1 MSVTFEQIILD
12 ARRIANR
19 LKDREALGDALL
31 LESESV
37 NKQIESMRQFQD
49 DIDILNKLARDR
61 SNNQLI
67 TIIHQENPQIREIQ
81 QENRLLK
88 AALEDHQ
95 HALEHI
101 MSKYR
106 EHTQAKILNTKVNFV
121 EAFTRHH
128 QSADIERRDELIRQ
142 QTAKIQEMAAVMQRV
157 SQLDE
162 EKLNHEQEV
171 LSKLVTENK
180 GLRELLE
187 ISRKYGSGGQ
197 KIMVDEK
204 STQTDSYLLDELI
217 EAAVTA
223 RANLSKVTDAATI
236 TGVSTTTQQSAP
248 SVSTSGTT
256 ASPAPKAVAGATTS
270 PTSVAELSVKI
281 DNSSAAL
288 STSSDKSGDL
298 AIIAAP
304 VSSAPTTTTATAT
317 TTVTATTAALTASS
331 ASNATGAAGAAAA
344 TTATAS

>member
-12 ARRIANR
+12 AKRIANR

-37 NKQIESMRQFQD
+37 NKHIESMRQFQD

-128 QSADIERRDELIRQ
+128 RSADIERRDELIRQ

-157 SQLDE
+157 SQIDE
-162 EKLNHEQEV
+162 EKVNQEQEV

-197 KIMVDEK
+197 KMLVDDK
-204 STQTDSYLLDELI
+204 STQTDSYLLDGLI

-223 RANLSKVTDAATI
+223 RANLAK
-236 TGVSTTTQQSAP
+236 Q
-248 SVSTSGTT
+248 
-256 ASPAPKAVAGATTS
+256 
-270 PTSVAELSVKI
+270 
-281 DNSSAAL
+281 N
-288 STSSDKSGDL
+288 
-298 AIIAAP
+298 
-304 VSSAPTTTTATAT
+304 
-317 TTVTATTAALTASS
+317 TV
-331 ASNATGAAGAAAA
+331 AAA
-344 TTATAS
+344 TSTSLASPQPSVVVAPASPGASATVSADAAGTTTPKATKTTNDDAARSPNSSNNAPADSNGLPPPASSSPPAVSSSTHC

>member
-12 ARRIANR
+12 AKRIANR

-37 NKQIESMRQFQD
+37 NKHIESMRQFQD

-128 QSADIERRDELIRQ
+128 RSADIERRDELIRQ

-157 SQLDE
+157 SQMDE
-162 EKLNHEQEV
+162 EKVNQEQEV
-171 LSKLVTENK
+171 LSKLMTENK

-197 KIMVDEK
+197 KMLVDDK
-204 STQTDSYLLDELI
+204 STQTDSYLLDGLI

-223 RANLSKVTDAATI
+223 RANVSKQTPAPA
-236 TGVSTTTQQSAP
+236 SSSPPSPPQSAAVP
-248 SVSTSGTT
+248 TSGPAAIQSGASSPNASLTKPTVDDPARSPNGKSSVANPTT
-256 ASPAPKAVAGATTS
+256 VSNGVATTS
-270 PTSVAELSVKI
+270 PSAPSAVAAPASTTSVATS
-281 DNSSAAL
+281 
-288 STSSDKSGDL
+288 STS
-298 AIIAAP
+298 
-304 VSSAPTTTTATAT
+304 
-317 TTVTATTAALTASS
+317 
-331 ASNATGAAGAAAA
+331 
-344 TTATAS
+344 

>member
-12 ARRIANR
+12 AKRIANR

-37 NKQIESMRQFQD
+37 NKHIESMRQFQD

-128 QSADIERRDELIRQ
+128 RSADIERRDQLIRQ

-157 SQLDE
+157 SQMDE
-162 EKLNHEQEV
+162 EKVNQEQEV
-171 LSKLVTENK
+171 LSKLMTENK

-187 ISRKYGSGGQ
+187 ISRKYGSGAGQ
-197 KIMVDEK
+197 KMLVDDK
-204 STQTDSYLLDELI
+204 STQTDSYLLDGLI
-217 EAAVTA
+217 EAAVLA
-223 RANLSKVTDAATI
+223 RANVSKQATTAA
-236 TGVSTTTQQSAP
+236 GPPVSPSSSQPLAAVPATSPP
-248 SVSTSGTT
+248 SVPAGTSSGVEGTAKPTNDDPTRTPNSTSK
-256 ASPAPKAVAGATTS
+256 SPVPV
-270 PTSVAELSVKI
+270 P
-281 DNSSAAL
+281 AA
-288 STSSDKSGDL
+288 
-298 AIIAAP
+298 
-304 VSSAPTTTTATAT
+304 VSSNGPATTTTAATAPSPAA
-317 TTVTATTAALTASS
+317 VATITPTASS
-331 ASNATGAAGAAAA
+331 ATPTPPATSS
-344 TTATAS
+344 TS

>member
-12 ARRIANR
+12 AKRIANR

-37 NKQIESMRQFQD
+37 NKHIESMRQFQD

-61 SNNQLI
+61 TNNQLI

-128 QSADIERRDELIRQ
+128 RSADIERRDELIRQ

-162 EKLNHEQEV
+162 EKLNQEQEV
-171 LSKLVTENK
+171 LSKLMTENK

-187 ISRKYGSGGQ
+187 ISCKYGSGGQ
-197 KIMVDEK
+197 KMLVDDK
-204 STQTDSYLLDELI
+204 STQTDSYLLDGLI

-223 RANLSKVTDAATI
+223 RANLAKVPATVPATVAAE
-236 TGVSTTTQQSAP
+236 G
-248 SVSTSGTT
+248 
-256 ASPAPKAVAGATTS
+256 
-270 PTSVAELSVKI
+270 
-281 DNSSAAL
+281 
-288 STSSDKSGDL
+288 TSSKQQKTT
-298 AIIAAP
+298 P
-304 VSSAPTTTTATAT
+304 NNTTTATT
-317 TTVTATTAALTASS
+317 TTNDESVSPLENKSSTVCSNGLPATSPAPAVAPAAPAQTTPSS
-331 ASNATGAAGAAAA
+331 ST
-344 TTATAS
+344 S

>member
-12 ARRIANR
+12 AKRIANR

-37 NKQIESMRQFQD
+37 NKHIESMRQFQD

-128 QSADIERRDELIRQ
+128 RSADIERRDEMIRQ

-162 EKLNHEQEV
+162 EKLNQEQEI
-171 LSKLVTENK
+171 LSKLMTENK

-197 KIMVDEK
+197 KIMVDDK
-204 STQTDSYLLDELI
+204 STQTDSYLLDGLI

-223 RANLSKVTDAATI
+223 RANLSKVATTSTAVGTTSPNLLQSPTPSGQAA
-236 TGVSTTTQQSAP
+236 GAVSAKKSPINVSPTASESTASVSGKNPTVSPSAVSNGPTTSPAASP
-248 SVSTSGTT
+248 SSVSTDSVST
-256 ASPAPKAVAGATTS
+256 AMA
-270 PTSVAELSVKI
+270 
-281 DNSSAAL
+281 
-288 STSSDKSGDL
+288 
-298 AIIAAP
+298 
-304 VSSAPTTTTATAT
+304 TATAVT
-317 TTVTATTAALTASS
+317 TATTAS
-331 ASNATGAAGAAAA
+331 
-344 TTATAS
+344 

>member
-12 ARRIANR
+12 AKRIANR

-37 NKQIESMRQFQD
+37 NKHIESMRQFQD

-128 QSADIERRDELIRQ
+128 RSADIERRDELIRQ

-157 SQLDE
+157 SQMDE
-162 EKLNHEQEV
+162 EKVNQEQEV
-171 LSKLVTENK
+171 LSKLMTENK

-187 ISRKYGSGGQ
+187 ISRKYGSGTGQ
-197 KIMVDEK
+197 RMLVDDK
-204 STQTDSYLLDELI
+204 STQTDSYLLDGLI

-223 RANLSKVTDAATI
+223 RANVSKQATTATGPVSSPSSPQQQRSAAVPATSPAPVPSGMSS
-236 TGVSTTTQQSAP
+236 GVDGTAKPTNDDPARSPNSNKSPVVPVPAVASSNGIATASTASAVASTPPASTTTP
-248 SVSTSGTT
+248 
-256 ASPAPKAVAGATTS
+256 PATS
-270 PTSVAELSVKI
+270 PTS
-281 DNSSAAL
+281 
-288 STSSDKSGDL
+288 
-298 AIIAAP
+298 
-304 VSSAPTTTTATAT
+304 
-317 TTVTATTAALTASS
+317 
-331 ASNATGAAGAAAA
+331 
-344 TTATAS
+344 

>member
-12 ARRIANR
+12 AKRIANR
-19 LKDREALGDALL
+19 LKDREALGDSLL

-88 AALEDHQ
+88 AELEDYQ

-106 EHTQAKILNTKVNFV
+106 EHTQSKILNTKVNFV
-121 EAFTRHH
+121 EAFSKH
-128 QSADIERRDELIRQ
+128 QQFNERKDEVIRQ
-142 QTAKIQEMAAVMQRV
+142 QTQKIQEMAAVMQRA

-162 EKLNHEQEV
+162 EQFNQEQEF
-171 LSKLVTENK
+171 LSKLMTENK

-187 ISRKYGSGGQ
+187 ISHKYGSNGQ
-197 KIMVDEK
+197 KVLVDSK
-204 STQTDSYLLDELI
+204 STQTDSYLLDGQ
-217 EAAVTA
+217 TA
-223 RANLSKVTDAATI
+223 CSSK
-236 TGVSTTTQQSAP
+236 
-248 SVSTSGTT
+248 
-256 ASPAPKAVAGATTS
+256 AGATDRIEPSASNTGTIKVS
-270 PTSVAELSVKI
+270 P
-281 DNSSAAL
+281 SSMKMAA
-288 STSSDKSGDL
+288 
-298 AIIAAP
+298 
-304 VSSAPTTTTATAT
+304 
-317 TTVTATTAALTASS
+317 ASS
-331 ASNATGAAGAAAA
+331 ASTSTSSPPTTAASGSSS
-344 TTATAS
+344 ATASSLS

>member
-12 ARRIANR
+12 AKRIANR
-19 LKDREALGDALL
+19 LKDREALGDSLL

-88 AALEDHQ
+88 AELEDYQ

-106 EHTQAKILNTKVNFV
+106 EHTQSKILNTKVNFV
-121 EAFTRHH
+121 EAFSKH
-128 QSADIERRDELIRQ
+128 QQFNERKDEVIRQ
-142 QTAKIQEMAAVMQRV
+142 QTQKIQEMAAVMQRA

-162 EKLNHEQEV
+162 EQFNQEQEF
-171 LSKLVTENK
+171 LSKLMTENK

-187 ISRKYGSGGQ
+187 ISHKYGSNGQ
-197 KIMVDEK
+197 KVLVDSK
-204 STQTDSYLLDELI
+204 STQTDTHLLDGLTACSSKSGTDRI
-217 EAAVTA
+217 EPSASNTGTI
-223 RANLSKVTDAATI
+223 KVSPASMKMT
-236 TGVSTTTQQSAP
+236 AP
-248 SVSTSGTT
+248 SSAST
-256 ASPAPKAVAGATTS
+256 
-270 PTSVAELSVKI
+270 
-281 DNSSAAL
+281 
-288 STSSDKSGDL
+288 STSSPPSAASGGT
-298 AIIAAP
+298 
-304 VSSAPTTTTATAT
+304 SSA
-317 TTVTATTAALTASS
+317 TASS
-331 ASNATGAAGAAAA
+331 LS
-344 TTATAS
+344 

>member
-12 ARRIANR
+12 AKRIANR
-19 LKDREALGDALL
+19 LKDREALGDSLL

-49 DIDILNKLARDR
+49 DIDILNKLARER

-106 EHTQAKILNTKVNFV
+106 EHTQSKILNTKVNFV
-121 EAFTRHH
+121 EAFSKH
-128 QSADIERRDELIRQ
+128 QQFSERKDEVIRQ
-142 QTAKIQEMAAVMQRV
+142 QTQKIQEMAAVMQRA

-162 EKLNHEQEV
+162 EKFHQEQEF
-171 LSKLVTENK
+171 LSKLITENK

-187 ISRKYGSGGQ
+187 ISHKYGSNGQ
-197 KIMVDEK
+197 KILVDDK
-204 STQTDSYLLDELI
+204 STQTDGEPTPDPTSTSVVAGSSSPKCDAGTVDTPTHHFGSSNTGTI
-217 EAAVTA
+217 KVSPASA
-223 RANLSKVTDAATI
+223 RAAA
-236 TGVSTTTQQSAP
+236 SAT
-248 SVSTSGTT
+248 V
-256 ASPAPKAVAGATTS
+256 PAP
-270 PTSVAELSVKI
+270 
-281 DNSSAAL
+281 
-288 STSSDKSGDL
+288 
-298 AIIAAP
+298 
-304 VSSAPTTTTATAT
+304 AT
-317 TTVTATTAALTASS
+317 TTSSSTATLS
-331 ASNATGAAGAAAA
+331 
-344 TTATAS
+344 

>member
-12 ARRIANR
+12 AKRIANR

-162 EKLNHEQEV
+162 EKLNQEQEV

-187 ISRKYGSGGQ
+187 ISHKYGSGGQ
-197 KIMVDEK
+197 KIMVDDK

-223 RANLSKVTDAATI
+223 RVNLSKVA
-236 TGVSTTTQQSAP
+236 GVSTSTQAASSVSPGTSSSAAPKSPAVTSATATPSATKVGSETTTPSAP
-248 SVSTSGTT
+248 STT
-256 ASPAPKAVAGATTS
+256 
-270 PTSVAELSVKI
+270 
-281 DNSSAAL
+281 
-288 STSSDKSGDL
+288 SDKSTND
-298 AIIAAP
+298 P
-304 VSSAPTTTTATAT
+304 VSSTAPASTAPTTTTTSTTTAT
-317 TTVTATTAALTASS
+317 VTTPAPSTPSPTQAAVV
-331 ASNATGAAGAAAA
+331 AA
-344 TTATAS
+344 TTASTSAS

>member
-12 ARRIANR
+12 AKRIANR

-37 NKQIESMRQFQD
+37 NKHIESMRQFQD

-128 QSADIERRDELIRQ
+128 RSADIERRDELIRQ

-157 SQLDE
+157 SQMDE
-162 EKLNHEQEV
+162 EKVNQEQEV
-171 LSKLVTENK
+171 LSKLMTENK

-197 KIMVDEK
+197 KMLVDDK
-204 STQTDSYLLDELI
+204 STQTDSYLLDGLI

-223 RANLSKVTDAATI
+223 RANVSK
-236 TGVSTTTQQSAP
+236 Q
-248 SVSTSGTT
+248 
-256 ASPAPKAVAGATTS
+256 
-270 PTSVAELSVKI
+270 
-281 DNSSAAL
+281 
-288 STSSDKSGDL
+288 
-298 AIIAAP
+298 
-304 VSSAPTTTTATAT
+304 ATAT
-317 TTVTATTAALTASS
+317 TTSLSPPSPQPQTAAVCTAGSAPAQSGASSMDVTVSPKTSSTKLTSDDPAPSPNSKSPVANPSTVSNGVATNSPTVPSPSTVTPPPTASTTTAVTPSTS
-331 ASNATGAAGAAAA
+331 
-344 TTATAS
+344 

>member
-12 ARRIANR
+12 AKRIANR
-19 LKDREALGDALL
+19 LKDREALGDSLL

-101 MSKYR
+101 MTKYR
-106 EHTQAKILNTKVNFV
+106 EHTQSKILNTKVNFV
-121 EAFTRHH
+121 EAFSKH
-128 QSADIERRDELIRQ
+128 QQFNEQKDEVIRQ
-142 QTAKIQEMAAVMQRV
+142 QTQKIQEMAAVMQRA

-162 EKLNHEQEV
+162 EKFNQEQEF
-171 LSKLVTENK
+171 LSKLITENK

-187 ISRKYGSGGQ
+187 ISHKYGSNGQ
-197 KIMVDEK
+197 KILVDDK
-204 STQTDSYLLDELI
+204 STQTDTYLLDAL
-217 EAAVTA
+217 AA
-223 RANLSKVTDAATI
+223 
-236 TGVSTTTQQSAP
+236 STSNSGTSFNEP
-248 SVSTSGTT
+248 SVSNTGTIKVSPSSLKSQVAT
-256 ASPAPKAVAGATTS
+256 ASSSTAP
-270 PTSVAELSVKI
+270 P
-281 DNSSAAL
+281 
-288 STSSDKSGDL
+288 
-298 AIIAAP
+298 
-304 VSSAPTTTTATAT
+304 
-317 TTVTATTAALTASS
+317 TTAAPASSGIASS
-331 ASNATGAAGAAAA
+331 AGSTL
-344 TTATAS
+344 S

>member
-12 ARRIANR
+12 AKRIANR

-37 NKQIESMRQFQD
+37 NKHIESMRQFQD

-128 QSADIERRDELIRQ
+128 RSADIERRDELIRQ

-157 SQLDE
+157 SQMDE
-162 EKLNHEQEV
+162 EKVNQEQEV

-197 KIMVDEK
+197 KMLVDDK
-204 STQTDSYLLDELI
+204 STQTDSYLLDGLI

-223 RANLSKVTDAATI
+223 RANLAK
-236 TGVSTTTQQSAP
+236 Q
-248 SVSTSGTT
+248 T
-256 ASPAPKAVAGATTS
+256 AV
-270 PTSVAELSVKI
+270 
-281 DNSSAAL
+281 
-288 STSSDKSGDL
+288 
-298 AIIAAP
+298 
-304 VSSAPTTTTATAT
+304 
-317 TTVTATTAALTASS
+317 
-331 ASNATGAAGAAAA
+331 AAA
-344 TTATAS
+344 TSTSLASPQPSAVVAPASPGASATVSADTAGTTTPKATKTTNDDAARSPNSSNNAPADSNGLPPPASSSPPAPTSSLTPTASTTAPATPSTS

>member
-12 ARRIANR
+12 AKRIANR

-49 DIDILNKLARDR
+49 DIDILNRLARER

-95 HALEHI
+95 RALEHI

-121 EAFTRHH
+121 EAYSRHH
-128 QSADIERRDELIRQ
+128 QAADIERRDQLIRQ
-142 QTAKIQEMAAVMQRV
+142 QTAKIQEMAAVMQRA

-171 LSKLVTENK
+171 LSRLVTENK

-197 KIMVDEK
+197 KMLVDEK
-204 STQTDSYLLDELI
+204 STQTESCLLDGLI
-217 EAAVTA
+217 EAAIKE
-223 RANLSKVTDAATI
+223 RA
-236 TGVSTTTQQSAP
+236 
-248 SVSTSGTT
+248 
-256 ASPAPKAVAGATTS
+256 
-270 PTSVAELSVKI
+270 
-281 DNSSAAL
+281 
-288 STSSDKSGDL
+288 
-298 AIIAAP
+298 
-304 VSSAPTTTTATAT
+304 
-317 TTVTATTAALTASS
+317 TVTASSNKGTEKPTVDTTPADTKVS
-331 ASNATGAAGAAAA
+331 ASEQHSATSGANEESSSMTTTSSTSTSTGTIKAMTVVVNSTAEPMTITSTVATAAAA
-344 TTATAS
+344 TPITVAGTVPATTSSS

>member
-12 ARRIANR
+12 AKRIANR

-37 NKQIESMRQFQD
+37 NKHIESMRQFQD

-128 QSADIERRDELIRQ
+128 RSADIERRDELIRQ

-157 SQLDE
+157 SQMDE
-162 EKLNHEQEV
+162 EKVNQEQEV
-171 LSKLVTENK
+171 LSKLMTENK

-197 KIMVDEK
+197 KMLVDDK
-204 STQTDSYLLDELI
+204 STQTDSSLLDGLI
-217 EAAVTA
+217 EAAITA
-223 RANLSKVTDAATI
+223 RANVSKPTPTTTPFSPPSPSQSAAAPASGPASTQ
-236 TGVSTTTQQSAP
+236 TGASTTDVTVSPKASSTMPTTDDPARSPNNKSPAAP
-248 SVSTSGTT
+248 SNPSTVSNG
-256 ASPAPKAVAGATTS
+256 VATTS
-270 PTSVAELSVKI
+270 PTAPAP
-281 DNSSAAL
+281 SAV
-288 STSSDKSGDL
+288 
-298 AIIAAP
+298 AAP
-304 VSSAPTTTTATAT
+304 ASSTTTAT
-317 TTVTATTAALTASS
+317 SS
-331 ASNATGAAGAAAA
+331 TS
-344 TTATAS
+344 

>member
-12 ARRIANR
+12 AKRIANR

-49 DIDILNKLARDR
+49 DIDILNRLARER

-121 EAFTRHH
+121 EAYSRHH
-128 QSADIERRDELIRQ
+128 QAADIERRDQMIRQ
-142 QTAKIQEMAAVMQRV
+142 QTAKIQEMAAVMQRA

-171 LSKLVTENK
+171 LSRLVTENK

-197 KIMVDEK
+197 KMLVDEK
-204 STQTDSYLLDELI
+204 STQTESCLLEELI
-217 EAAVTA
+217 EAAVKE
-223 RANLSKVTDAATI
+223 R
-236 TGVSTTTQQSAP
+236 
-248 SVSTSGTT
+248 
-256 ASPAPKAVAGATTS
+256 
-270 PTSVAELSVKI
+270 
-281 DNSSAAL
+281 
-288 STSSDKSGDL
+288 
-298 AIIAAP
+298 
-304 VSSAPTTTTATAT
+304 ATAT
-317 TTVTATTAALTASS
+317 TSSSKATEKPTTDTTRLDAKVPATEQHSSAPVVSEGTSTTATSTSTTTSTSTSTGTIKNSSGSATSTVESTTTAVAV
-331 ASNATGAAGAAAA
+331 AA
-344 TTATAS
+344 TTAITVPATVPATTTSS

>member
-12 ARRIANR
+12 AKRIANR

-37 NKQIESMRQFQD
+37 NKHIESMRQFQD

-128 QSADIERRDELIRQ
+128 RSADIERRDELIRQ

-157 SQLDE
+157 SQMDE
-162 EKLNHEQEV
+162 EKINQEQEV
-171 LSKLVTENK
+171 LSKLMTENK

-187 ISRKYGSGGQ
+187 ISHKYGSGGQ
-197 KIMVDEK
+197 KMLVDDK
-204 STQTDSYLLDELI
+204 STQTDSYLLDGLI

-223 RANLSKVTDAATI
+223 RANLAKKTANT
-236 TGVSTTTQQSAP
+236 
-248 SVSTSGTT
+248 STSLSPNPAASSSAAAST
-256 ASPAPKAVAGATTS
+256 ADSIASAAPKTTNDDDTVRSTPNSKPPAVSNGLPATTS
-270 PTSVAELSVKI
+270 PTAVP
-281 DNSSAAL
+281 SSSPAAGTSTPAA
-288 STSSDKSGDL
+288 STSSTS
-298 AIIAAP
+298 
-304 VSSAPTTTTATAT
+304 
-317 TTVTATTAALTASS
+317 
-331 ASNATGAAGAAAA
+331 
-344 TTATAS
+344 

>member
-12 ARRIANR
+12 AKRIANR

-49 DIDILNKLARDR
+49 DIDILNRLARER

-121 EAFTRHH
+121 EAYSRHH
-128 QSADIERRDELIRQ
+128 QAADIQRRDQLIRQ
-142 QTAKIQEMAAVMQRV
+142 QTAKIQEMAAVMQRA

-171 LSKLVTENK
+171 LSRLVTENK

-187 ISRKYGSGGQ
+187 ISRMYGSGGQ
-197 KIMVDEK
+197 KMLVDEK
-204 STQTDSYLLDELI
+204 STQTESCLLEELI
-217 EAAVTA
+217 EAAVKE
-223 RANLSKVTDAATI
+223 RLAATTSSKATEKPTTDTI
-236 TGVSTTTQQSAP
+236 PADAKVPATEQPSSASVVSD
-248 SVSTSGTT
+248 
-256 ASPAPKAVAGATTS
+256 GATTVATTS
-270 PTSVAELSVKI
+270 TSVTGTSTNTGTIK
-281 DNSSAAL
+281 NSSGSATMTAV
-288 STSSDKSGDL
+288 
-298 AIIAAP
+298 
-304 VSSAPTTTTATAT
+304 VSSTAEPTTTTVATAAAIAATPATTAITVPGTVPAT
-317 TTVTATTAALTASS
+317 TTSS
-331 ASNATGAAGAAAA
+331 
-344 TTATAS
+344 

>member
-12 ARRIANR
+12 AKRIANR
-19 LKDREALGDALL
+19 LKDREALGDSLL

-101 MSKYR
+101 MTKYR
-106 EHTQAKILNTKVNFV
+106 EHTQSKILNTKVNFV
-121 EAFTRHH
+121 EAFSKH
-128 QSADIERRDELIRQ
+128 QQFNEQKDEVIRQ
-142 QTAKIQEMAAVMQRV
+142 QTQKIQEMAAVMQRA

-162 EKLNHEQEV
+162 EKFNQEQEF
-171 LSKLVTENK
+171 LSKLITENK

-187 ISRKYGSGGQ
+187 ISHKYGSNGQ
-197 KIMVDEK
+197 KILVDDK
-204 STQTDSYLLDELI
+204 STQTDTYLLDAL
-217 EAAVTA
+217 AA
-223 RANLSKVTDAATI
+223 
-236 TGVSTTTQQSAP
+236 STSNSGTSFNES
-248 SVSTSGTT
+248 SVSNTGTIKVSPSSLKSQVAT
-256 ASPAPKAVAGATTS
+256 ASSSTS
-270 PTSVAELSVKI
+270 P
-281 DNSSAAL
+281 
-288 STSSDKSGDL
+288 
-298 AIIAAP
+298 P
-304 VSSAPTTTTATAT
+304 
-317 TTVTATTAALTASS
+317 TTAAPASSGIASS
-331 ASNATGAAGAAAA
+331 AGSTL
-344 TTATAS
+344 S

>member
-12 ARRIANR
+12 AKRIANR

-37 NKQIESMRQFQD
+37 NKHIESMRQFQD

-128 QSADIERRDELIRQ
+128 RSADIERRDELIRQ

-157 SQLDE
+157 SQIDE
-162 EKLNHEQEV
+162 EKVNQEQEV

-197 KIMVDEK
+197 KMLVDDK
-204 STQTDSYLLDELI
+204 STQTDSYLLDGLI

-223 RANLSKVTDAATI
+223 RANLAK
-236 TGVSTTTQQSAP
+236 Q
-248 SVSTSGTT
+248 
-256 ASPAPKAVAGATTS
+256 
-270 PTSVAELSVKI
+270 
-281 DNSSAAL
+281 
-288 STSSDKSGDL
+288 
-298 AIIAAP
+298 
-304 VSSAPTTTTATAT
+304 
-317 TTVTATTAALTASS
+317 TTV
-331 ASNATGAAGAAAA
+331 AAA
-344 TTATAS
+344 TSTSLASPQPSTVVAPASPGASATVSADAAGTTTPKATKTTNDDAARSPNSSNNTPADSNGLPPPASSSPPAPTSSLTPTASTTAPATPSTS

>member
-12 ARRIANR
+12 AKRIANR
-19 LKDREALGDALL
+19 LKDREALGDSLL

-88 AALEDHQ
+88 AELEDYQ

-106 EHTQAKILNTKVNFV
+106 EHTQSKILNTKVNFV
-121 EAFTRHH
+121 EAFSKH
-128 QSADIERRDELIRQ
+128 QQFNERKDEVIRQ
-142 QTAKIQEMAAVMQRV
+142 QTQKIQEMAAVMQRA

-162 EKLNHEQEV
+162 EQFNQEQEF
-171 LSKLVTENK
+171 LSKLMTENK

-187 ISRKYGSGGQ
+187 ISHKYGSNGQ
-197 KIMVDEK
+197 KILVNSK
-204 STQTDSYLLDELI
+204 STQTDTYLLD
-217 EAAVTA
+217 
-223 RANLSKVTDAATI
+223 
-236 TGVSTTTQQSAP
+236 G
-248 SVSTSGTT
+248 
-256 ASPAPKAVAGATTS
+256 
-270 PTSVAELSVKI
+270 
-281 DNSSAAL
+281 
-288 STSSDKSGDL
+288 
-298 AIIAAP
+298 
-304 VSSAPTTTTATAT
+304 
-317 TTVTATTAALTASS
+317 LTASS
-331 ASNATGAAGAAAA
+331 SKSGTGNEPSASNTGTIKVSPSSLKMAAASSA
-344 TTATAS
+344 STSASLLTAGTPAASGTSTTASSLS

>member
-12 ARRIANR
+12 AKRIANR

-49 DIDILNKLARDR
+49 DIDILNRLARER

-121 EAFTRHH
+121 EAYSRHH
-128 QSADIERRDELIRQ
+128 QAADIERRDQLIRQ
-142 QTAKIQEMAAVMQRV
+142 QTAKIQEMAAVMQRA

-171 LSKLVTENK
+171 LSRLVTENK

-197 KIMVDEK
+197 KMLVDEK
-204 STQTDSYLLDELI
+204 STQTEACLLEELI
-217 EAAVTA
+217 EAAIKE
-223 RANLSKVTDAATI
+223 R
-236 TGVSTTTQQSAP
+236 
-248 SVSTSGTT
+248 
-256 ASPAPKAVAGATTS
+256 
-270 PTSVAELSVKI
+270 
-281 DNSSAAL
+281 
-288 STSSDKSGDL
+288 
-298 AIIAAP
+298 
-304 VSSAPTTTTATAT
+304 ATAT
-317 TTVTATTAALTASS
+317 TSSSSSSSSKATEKPTTDMTPADAKVPATEQHSS
-331 ASNATGAAGAAAA
+331 ASVVSEGAPTTVTTSTSSSTNTGTIKAMPSVVNSTAEPTTASTIAAAA
-344 TTATAS
+344 TVATTAITVAGTVPATTTTSSS

>member
-12 ARRIANR
+12 AKRIANR
-19 LKDREALGDALL
+19 LKDREALGDSLL

-88 AALEDHQ
+88 AELEDYQ

-106 EHTQAKILNTKVNFV
+106 EHTQSKILNTKVNFV
-121 EAFTRHH
+121 EAFSKH
-128 QSADIERRDELIRQ
+128 QQFNERKDEVIRQ
-142 QTAKIQEMAAVMQRV
+142 QTQKIQEMAAVMQRA

-162 EKLNHEQEV
+162 EQFNQEQEF
-171 LSKLVTENK
+171 LSKLMTENK

-187 ISRKYGSGGQ
+187 ISHKYGSNGQ
-197 KIMVDEK
+197 KILVDSK
-204 STQTDSYLLDELI
+204 STQTDTYLLDGL
-217 EAAVTA
+217 TA
-223 RANLSKVTDAATI
+223 SSSK
-236 TGVSTTTQQSAP
+236 SAP
-248 SVSTSGTT
+248 GSEPSASNTGTIKV
-256 ASPAPKAVAGATTS
+256 SPASLKMAAA
-270 PTSVAELSVKI
+270 
-281 DNSSAAL
+281 SSA
-288 STSSDKSGDL
+288 ST
-298 AIIAAP
+298 
-304 VSSAPTTTTATAT
+304 SAPTTAGAPG
-317 TTVTATTAALTASS
+317 AASGTSSTASALS
-331 ASNATGAAGAAAA
+331 
-344 TTATAS
+344 

>member
-12 ARRIANR
+12 AKRIANR

-37 NKQIESMRQFQD
+37 NKHIESMRQFQD

-128 QSADIERRDELIRQ
+128 RSADIERRDELIRQ

-157 SQLDE
+157 SQMDE
-162 EKLNHEQEV
+162 EKVNQEQEV
-171 LSKLVTENK
+171 LSKLMTENK

-197 KIMVDEK
+197 KMLVDDK
-204 STQTDSYLLDELI
+204 STQTDSYLLDGLI

-223 RANLSKVTDAATI
+223 RANVSKQTP
-236 TGVSTTTQQSAP
+236 TTTSLSPP
-248 SVSTSGTT
+248 SPQPQAAGVPLSGP
-256 ASPAPKAVAGATTS
+256 SPAPSEPSSTDASVSPKASSTKSTNDDPERSPNSKSPAANPATVSNGVATCSSSPTAPAAVA
-270 PTSVAELSVKI
+270 
-281 DNSSAAL
+281 
-288 STSSDKSGDL
+288 
-298 AIIAAP
+298 AP
-304 VSSAPTTTTATAT
+304 ASTTTTATPST
-317 TTVTATTAALTASS
+317 S
-331 ASNATGAAGAAAA
+331 
-344 TTATAS
+344 